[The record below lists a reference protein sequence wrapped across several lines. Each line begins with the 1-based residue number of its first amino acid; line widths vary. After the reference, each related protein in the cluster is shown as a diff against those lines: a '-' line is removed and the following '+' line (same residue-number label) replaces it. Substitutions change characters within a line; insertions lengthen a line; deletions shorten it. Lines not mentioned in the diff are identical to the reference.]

1 MQRNHFIHKLTIAL
15 MSKGGDNY
23 SIQSATKMAEEA
35 ADALER
41 KKIYFDQQ
49 ASIFDTDRLP

>member
-1 MQRNHFIHKLTIAL
+1 MQRNDFIHKLTIAL

-23 SIQSATKMAEEA
+23 SVQSATKMAEEA

-41 KKIYFDQQ
+41 KKFYFDQQ
-49 ASIFDTDRLP
+49 VSIFDTDRLP